1 MGCQRQGNHVRA
13 CKANETG
20 SQGCDLPSAVGQFL
34 KGFSMKTACKRIS
47 APRSLRVLAAFAILF
62 SGAMALPAFAQSEDT
77 ILAKIGE
84 QTITER
90 DLAFATADL
99 AEQFAQVPEESRKA
113 AVLNALIDIKLLA
126 FEAEKSGMA
135 KDATFEAR
143 MKFLRER
150 ALHNSWFQEKA
161 LKGVTDEEVKAR
173 FEKEIAAVKPQQE
186 VRALHILVKSK
197 EEADAVVAELVS
209 GKEFAELAKT
219 KSIDPSGAS
228 NGGDLGFFGKGQM
241 VPEFEAAA
249 FALKV
254 GEYTKEPIKT
264 QFGFHVIRKEEERT
278 TPLPAFADVEGQIR
292 QIVMRDKYGVLVDEA
307 RKNAKIEVLDEK
319 LKAQIDAAKAQQ

>member
-1 MGCQRQGNHVRA
+1 
-13 CKANETG
+13 
-20 SQGCDLPSAVGQFL
+20 
-34 KGFSMKTACKRIS
+34 MKTACKS
-47 APRSLRVLAAFAILF
+47 TTALRSSWLLATVVVLSSGWLAA
-62 SGAMALPAFAQSEDT
+62 PAYSQSEDT
-77 ILAKIGE
+77 VLAKIGE

-126 FEAEKSGMA
+126 AEAEKSGLA

-143 MKFLRER
+143 MKFLRDR
-150 ALHNSWFQEKA
+150 ALHNAWFQEKA

-173 FEKEIAAVKPQQE
+173 YEKEISTIQPQQE

-197 EEADAVVAELVS
+197 EEADAVVAELVA
-209 GKEFAELAKT
+209 GKDFAELAKA

-249 FALKV
+249 FALKI

-278 TPLPAFADVEGQIR
+278 TPLPAFADVEGQVR
-292 QIVMRDKYGVLVDEA
+292 QIVMREKYGTLVDEA
-307 RKNAKIEVLDEK
+307 RKAAKIEVLDEK
-319 LKAQIDAAKAQQ
+319 LKAQIDAAKAQQQ